1 MSGWVGGGRWATG
14 DSSSAVLFS
23 PAFGEPAISVS
34 PSSDG
39 RGGSEGGREDPSP
52 WRSMGDASWLGAA
65 GGGGPMAAAAADAEE
80 RAERFVGLLPGGGG
94 RPLFV
99 DILRWELGL
108 DQKRKVVV
116 RGQERWKL
124 FKLLGHVFTTLIIS
138 KSFDC
143 AIQLILSISFECF
156 ECSKGITLLPD
167 SYN

>member
-65 GGGGPMAAAAADAEE
+65 GGGGPMTAAAADAKEQ
-80 RAERFVGLLPGGGG
+80 AERLVGLLPGGGG
-94 RPLFV
+94 RPLV
-99 DILRWELGL
+99 IVLQWELRL
-108 DQKRKVVV
+108 NQKRKVVV
-116 RGQERWKL
+116 RGQER
-124 FKLLGHVFTTLIIS
+124 
-138 KSFDC
+138 
-143 AIQLILSISFECF
+143 
-156 ECSKGITLLPD
+156 
-167 SYN
+167 

>member
-1 MSGWVGGGRWATG
+1 MKVVVLGGAGWVVVAGCLGRGIGRSAMCITCLEMVATW
-14 DSSSAVLFS
+14 V
-23 PAFGEPAISVS
+23 EVS
-34 PSSDG
+34 PSLDG

-99 DILRWELGL
+99 DILQWELGL

-116 RGQERWKL
+116 RGQER
-124 FKLLGHVFTTLIIS
+124 
-138 KSFDC
+138 
-143 AIQLILSISFECF
+143 
-156 ECSKGITLLPD
+156 
-167 SYN
+167 